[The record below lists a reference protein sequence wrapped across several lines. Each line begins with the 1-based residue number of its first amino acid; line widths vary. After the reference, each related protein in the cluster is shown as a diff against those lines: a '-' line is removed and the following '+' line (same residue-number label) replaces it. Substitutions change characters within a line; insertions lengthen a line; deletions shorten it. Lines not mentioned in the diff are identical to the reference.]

1 LKKESKDSFHTT
13 RNGHSNNTAV
23 GDDSTTIKS
32 EMDDIHSSANGHTR
46 GSNEDAKERKQAVNR
61 ISSNDSLTTKS
72 VDFAIDESSIV
83 LSKTN
88 PKKAVLLSKDTKAYI
103 DELRYS
109 DQKTIQELAIEVKR
123 LTKLLPRSVLAK
135 DEEVEE
141 ENDRR
146 PEEEEEENEQ
156 EQQHQGSNINS
167 ESSESQKLLNNPKRP
182 NRIKGAD
189 PLQFPSFSLP
199 KSAVSSISDRIPQ
212 YTFSQ
217 LISAFICGSILMLA
231 WLWRYLPS

>member
-1 LKKESKDSFHTT
+1 M
-13 RNGHSNNTAV
+13 
-23 GDDSTTIKS
+23 IKT
-32 EMDDIHSSANGHTR
+32 EMDDIQNSANGHTR
-46 GSNEDAKERKQAVNR
+46 GSNEDAKEKKPAVNR

-72 VDFAIDESSIV
+72 VDFVIDESSIV
-83 LSKTN
+83 LSKAN

-141 ENDRR
+141 ENDQK
-146 PEEEEEENEQ
+146 PEDDEEDEQ
-156 EQQHQGSNINS
+156 YKQQHSSNIKS
-167 ESSESQKLLNNPKRP
+167 ESSDAQNNPKRP
-182 NRIKGAD
+182 NRIKAAD